1 MTTKNAQQNKK
12 APAEVTPPP
21 TYKPVLGVSLK
32 GELVDVALAKVI
44 DPQGLSDRAPREG
57 DEERIRQMA
66 ASMAEVGQL
75 QPVMLEALA
84 DGRYCRVFG
93 RRRIAAARLNGM
105 ETIRAVVVPPLS
117 EDVRRTVVAVENVQR
132 QDLTPPEETLAVAE
146 LIDLVACDAA
156 VQLGKPLEVQGG
168 LAGLIITP
176 ERVAAIKKNAAVL
189 KGWRHD
195 VLQDTRVRSI
205 AYELVAAMLAKPVT
219 WVRDRAYIGRL
230 GDNAQGLVREGKLPL
245 AHAREIAKVA
255 EAVAR
260 DQLAA
265 DYAAGGRASSSE
277 TEAGL
282 LLDLQEEVRRR
293 VFALHTVPWKLDVPF
308 ADQRACVGCPHNS
321 QAHPGLF
328 EHGGFVSTEMHAGMG
343 RFAATAE
350 KTNAAGI
357 CTLTSCY
364 EAKNREARRMLAGAA
379 KAIVENKGRPE
390 SKFMDRAE
398 SVLEFKAIEERVK
411 ERKAAIKNRSQ
422 STSSKPIVKG
432 PEVLKR
438 EAIEQA
444 NREWQMAVREW
455 TKSLEPKLAAALAKT
470 PGAWVMFHLLTESPL
485 YKATQGGNDKAKA
498 KAMNDPRL
506 ARAVNLA
513 AGGAS
518 LASIIELEKICGRN
532 LDLINPWY
540 DGQSGWAERVAKNW
554 GIDHGHPPV
563 VEDFLSAEYGGKKK
577 PAEKP
582 RPVAGKAQGKKAGGQ
597 AGKQIKAKKSSAR
610 IIAESM
616 GPDAVE
622 GDVD

>member
-1 MTTKNAQQNKK
+1 
-12 APAEVTPPP
+12 
-21 TYKPVLGVSLK
+21 
-32 GELVDVALAKVI
+32 
-44 DPQGLSDRAPREG
+44 
-57 DEERIRQMA
+57 
-66 ASMAEVGQL
+66 
-75 QPVMLEALA
+75 
-84 DGRYCRVFG
+84 
-93 RRRIAAARLNGM
+93 M

-146 LIDLVACDAA
+146 LIELKAIEAA
-156 VQLGKPLEVQGG
+156 IQLGKPLDVPNELKGTIV
-168 LAGLIITP
+168 TP
-176 ERVAAIKKNAAVL
+176 DKVAVIKDNAARL
-189 KGWRHD
+189 RAWRSS

-230 GDNAQGLVREGKLPL
+230 SDKAQGLVREGKLPL

-255 EAVAR
+255 DAVAR
-260 DQLAA
+260 DQLAV

-282 LLDLQEEVRRR
+282 LMDLQEEVRRR

-328 EHGGFVSTEMHAGMG
+328 EHGGFVSTEMHAGQG

-438 EAIEQA
+438 EAQAQAHAQWREAIEKWA
-444 NREWQMAVREW
+444 RA
-455 TKSLEPKLAAALAKT
+455 LEPKLAATLAKK

-485 YKATQGGNDKAKA
+485 FRATQSANEKARA

-506 ARAVNLA
+506 ARAINLA

-540 DGQSGWAERVAKNW
+540 DGQSGWAERVARNW

-577 PAEKP
+577 PAEKA
-582 RPVAGKAQGKKAGGQ
+582 RPVAGKPAKPSKKSKAVNRAGGED
-597 AGKQIKAKKSSAR
+597 GSG
-610 IIAESM
+610 E
-616 GPDAVE
+616 
-622 GDVD
+622 

>member
-1 MTTKNAQQNKK
+1 MTFKNAPQNKK

-32 GELVDVALAKVI
+32 GELVDVPLAKVI
-44 DPQGLSDRAPREG
+44 DPLGLSDRAPREG

-66 ASMAEVGQL
+66 KSMADLGQL

-84 DGRYCRVFG
+84 DGRFCRVFG
-93 RRRIAAARLNGM
+93 RRRIAAARLSKM

-146 LIDLVACDAA
+146 LIELKAFEAA
-156 VQLGKPLEVQGG
+156 VQLGKPLEPVTGR
-168 LAGLIITP
+168 AGVLVTP
-176 ERVAAIKKNAAVL
+176 EVARSIREKSTDERL
-189 KGWRHD
+189 KVCRREL
-195 VLQDTRVRSI
+195 LQDHRVRSI

-230 GDNAQGLVREGKLPL
+230 SDKAQGLVREGKLPL

-255 EAVAR
+255 DAVAR

-328 EHGGFVSTEMHAGMG
+328 EHGGFVSTEMHAGLG

-390 SKFMDRAE
+390 SRFMDAAE
-398 SVLEFKAIEERVK
+398 RVLESKAIELRVK
-411 ERKAAIKNRSQ
+411 ERRDAIKNRTHS
-422 STSSKPIVKG
+422 SSSKPIVKG

-444 NREWQMAVREW
+444 NREWQIAVREW
-455 TKSLEPKLAAALAKT
+455 TKSLEPKLAATLAKK

-485 YKATQGGNDKAKA
+485 YKATQGGNDKARA

-506 ARAVNLA
+506 ARAINLA

-554 GIDHGHPPV
+554 GIDHGTPPV
-563 VEDFLSAEYGGKKK
+563 VEDFLPAEYGGKKK
-577 PAEKP
+577 SAEKP
-582 RPVAGKAQGKKAGGQ
+582 RPVAGKPAKPGTKSKAVSRVTRAGGED
-597 AGKQIKAKKSSAR
+597 GSG
-610 IIAESM
+610 E
-616 GPDAVE
+616 
-622 GDVD
+622 